1 MQVHNML
8 EKQGRGYKAGNIK
21 LIKVKP
27 LIIEVYKRDGE
38 VIRYRRV

>member
-21 LIKVKP
+21 LVKIKS
-27 LIIEVYKRDGE
+27 LIVEVHKRDGE
-38 VIRYRRV
+38 VIRYRRI